1 MQRPHDEPSNFHSL
15 FALTTQCCWYYWFCF
30 FVLPLFTWLFL
41 CNLSSRLGGSYRT
54 NISKCVA
61 LLLNV
66 YMPSVLLLLFAVG
79 KWAACSN
86 PRRHALPSY
95 LRHQIGPR
103 KRKIKRPIQWWG
115 HHQSYPHH
123 KPVRYLS
130 ISSKCIFFSIF
141 CSFIHILTHPLAV
154 SLWQLVSISSPPV
167 AAAFATGSYFA
178 SQLHTAEHTHIRTYG
193 TQERRELVHAGLRL
207 VRIHFMFDTKTWN
220 ALYKK
225 AIFLLFTL
233 FPGASPLTEDDAN
246 RRTVALRC
254 DGIPF
259 AAVAAFTVMIFVI

>member
-15 FALTTQCCWYYWFCF
+15 FALTTQCCWYYWFFF

-123 KPVRYLS
+123 KPVRYLYL
-130 ISSKCIFFSIF
+130 IQMYIFFHLLLFHTYLNTSVGRIF
-141 CSFIHILTHPLAV
+141 
-154 SLWQLVSISSPPV
+154 V
-167 AAAFATGSYFA
+167 AACFDFIA
-178 SQLHTAEHTHIRTYG
+178 SSGRCLRNGLLFCVTTAHSRTHTYSHI
-193 TQERRELVHAGLRL
+193 
-207 VRIHFMFDTKTWN
+207 WN
-220 ALYKK
+220 ARAAWTRPCWATVGTDTFYVWYKNMK
-225 AIFLLFTL
+225 C
-233 FPGASPLTEDDAN
+233 PL
-246 RRTVALRC
+246 
-254 DGIPF
+254 
-259 AAVAAFTVMIFVI
+259 